1 MLMVY
6 LLSTYTLSTTF
17 AFNKKGPVM
26 VNNSTNMNTTNNYLT
41 PQIFEHKKT
50 TTRDVGNTD
59 PGLGHMVI

>member
-1 MLMVY
+1 
-6 LLSTYTLSTTF
+6 
-17 AFNKKGPVM
+17 M
-26 VNNSTNMNTTNNYLT
+26 VNNSTNMNTTNNYLS